1 MKKILVTGGAGF
13 IASHIVDKLI
23 KNGDKVVV
31 VDNLSTG
38 REENLNKEAIF
49 YNVDILDDSLRKVFE
64 IEKPDC
70 VIHHAA
76 QIDVQRSIRQPMD
89 DARVNVSGTINILEC
104 CKEYN
109 VKKIVY
115 ASTAAVY
122 GEPKYLGI
130 DEKHPVA
137 PISYYGISKHT
148 PEHYIKV
155 YSSLY
160 GIKYTILRYANAYGI
175 RQDPKGEG
183 GVISI
188 FVDKLLEEGTPIIFG
203 TGEQTRDF
211 IYVKD
216 IVEANVLAVSKGDN
230 NIFNIGTGV
239 ATSINELFNSMKEI
253 SGAKVEPIY
262 KEARKGDILHSYFDI
277 SKAKEILGWSPRYSL
292 KDGLKETIC
301 FYKEIFEHEILAA
314 SAREE

>member
-253 SGAKVEPIY
+253 AGAKVEPVY
-262 KEARKGDILHSYFDI
+262 KEARKGDILHSYFNI
-277 SKAKEILGWSPRYSL
+277 SKSKEILGWSPRYSL

-314 SAREE
+314 STREE